1 LNPQF
6 SLERRL
12 TYRFSVLSTLNLR
25 CIGAVYMKH
34 FGLSHAGLRIFT
46 IIGRYEPIFP
56 GVAAQRSTMDADK
69 VTRAVDRLV
78 ELGYVI
84 RNTDAADRRR
94 VILCLSSRGK
104 SVYEE
109 VEQLAQTMD
118 AEWRSVLSAQ
128 ENAVFDGLM
137 DKLDVQAREIF
148 TLEIGEKRFA
158 HLRNSKS
165 ADKKPAAKKSGRAS
179 GARRVAAR

>member
-1 LNPQF
+1 
-6 SLERRL
+6 
-12 TYRFSVLSTLNLR
+12 
-25 CIGAVYMKH
+25 
-34 FGLSHAGLRIFT
+34 
-46 IIGRYEPIFP
+46 
-56 GVAAQRSTMDADK
+56 
-69 VTRAVDRLV
+69 
-78 ELGYVI
+78 
-84 RNTDAADRRR
+84 
-94 VILCLSSRGK
+94 
-104 SVYEE
+104 VYEE

-128 ENAVFDGLM
+128 ENAIFDGLM